1 MKKYLTIVAATLL
14 VAWSYAGTLEDWQFN
29 DADGTLLNAVTN
41 TGSVGTSWNFGGP
54 RTHDGGVNIGDSKW
68 YAWDPGSGTTYRT
81 ASFAALTN
89 GQVTFE
95 FVISDWDMAG
105 TDGLGVLNNGIKF
118 NFGHTT
124 NGSAQL
130 EFEAGS
136 TTDIRVRSQGSN
148 NGNLSGTDVG
158 NYLGALNLTNTAS
171 VTVQLNAD
179 LDTGA
184 WSTRVDFG
192 TGFVDLVTDGTGMT
206 MIDRIQLIVDA
217 SNGTWEYGGV
227 NGTATEFIKID
238 SVTLTEVIFEPWTKL
253 EYWDFDSDA
262 ASKAFGANWVNSGSL
277 DSEWNFGGPGE
288 IATDGLG
295 SLIVSNHS
303 GQMFRKLPKAG
314 TANANPSND
323 VYAASFTTGVYR
335 LEMDFSSWELPDG
348 ADSGNLELQVVSGGS
363 AVAAIRLMASTA
375 GNAAWIQLMGKESGS
390 QTYNTYG
397 QGVGSTNK
405 ATATTAAIEFD
416 FDNNTIEYFINEVSK
431 KSTNTF
437 NEVGFDQ
444 LVFTTDSNWSPNNVV
459 TIDSMGLSEFVETSS
474 NTPTSLW
481 NSWISLYPGVGA
493 NNGLLDHGDSDM
505 LDNLTE
511 YAWDGNPSDGS
522 ILGNV
527 PTQSQVAAGGT
538 NYIEYIYFERD
549 DAGDRGL
556 ASILTVGTDLV
567 NTKWADGSSY
577 EIGSGASGISGFN
590 AVTNRIP
597 TDTEAKQFIR
607 LQIQF
612 TP

>member
-1 MKKYLTIVAATLL
+1 MKKWTVMITAILMVAGAQ
-14 VAWSYAGTLEDWQFN
+14 AAALEDWQFN
-29 DADGTLLNAVTN
+29 DADGTQLNAVTN

-54 RTHDGGVNIGDSKW
+54 RTHTGGVNIGDSKW

-179 LDTGA
+179 LDTGI
-184 WSTRVDFG
+184 WSTQVDFG
-192 TGFVDLVTDGTGMT
+192 SGFVDLVTNGTGMT

-253 EYWDFDSDA
+253 ETFDFEE
-262 ASKAFGANWVNSGSL
+262 ASGKSFNTFANSGTL
-277 DSEWNFGGPGE
+277 DSEWNYGGPL
-288 IATDGLG
+288 ANFFTDSSGNLV
-295 SLIVSNHS
+295 VSNNA
-303 GQMFRKLPKAG
+303 GQIFRKIPKAG
-314 TANANPSND
+314 TANAAPGAD
-323 VYAASFTTGVYR
+323 EYATPFSTGKYR
-335 LEMDFSSWELPDG
+335 LDMDLTSWEL
-348 ADSGNLELQVVSGGS
+348 DSAVGSTLTWAALDAASGGS
-363 AVAAIRLMASTA
+363 IAAGIRLEVTDATTA
-375 GNAAWIQLMGKESGS
+375 KLKIFHSDSNFRSFDFGLTNAAGL
-390 QTYNTYG
+390 
-397 QGVGSTNK
+397 
-405 ATATTAAIEFD
+405 AAAIEFD
-416 FDNNTIEYFINEVSK
+416 FDAGTATYYTNGIQTHSFGNFTNDLPVATLQFNLSGSWTAG
-431 KSTNTF
+431 STVKIG
-437 NEVGFDQ
+437 EMGFSQYDAGEAP
-444 LVFTTDSNWSPNNVV
+444 T
-459 TIDSMGLSEFVETSS
+459 

-481 NSWISLYPGVGA
+481 EDWLSDFTVGSET
-493 NNGLLDHGDSDM
+493 GLLDHADSDD

-511 YAWDGNPSDGS
+511 YAFGGDPADGGL
-522 ILGNV
+522 LGNT

-549 DAGDRGL
+549 DAVDRGL
-556 ASILTVGTDLV
+556 ESILTVGPDLV
-567 NTKWADGSSY
+567 NTNWADGSLY
-577 EIGSGASGISGFN
+577 EVSSGAATGKPGFN

-597 TDTEAKQFIR
+597 TDVEDQQFIR
-607 LQIQF
+607 LQILF